1 MPQFEKIEYKPIP
14 VSDLLVEMKNLS
26 ELMIDLAYSAAL
38 FNDKELAEDVIELES
53 RIDTLAYLL
62 DMEIMIA
69 ARDAKDAEILIGVS
83 TVAAAADKISDAAA
97 DIAAIVTRNIG
108 VHPIIGEIFEKV
120 EERLMKA
127 TVKEGSVIV
136 GKKIDELD
144 LAARMGVDIIA
155 IRRNKDWILDPDET
169 ERVFLGDILI
179 TRGAPMGIK
188 EFKGLAEGRL
198 TKLED

>member
-62 DMEIMIA
+62 NMEIMIA
-69 ARDAKDAEILIGVS
+69 ARDAEDAETLIGVS

-108 VHPIIGEIFEKV
+108 IHPIIGEIFEKV

-127 TVKEGSVIV
+127 TVKEESVIA
-136 GKKIDELD
+136 GKRIDELD

-155 IRRNKDWILDPDET
+155 IRRNKDWILDPE
-169 ERVFLGDILI
+169 ENVQVFLGDILI

-188 EFKGLAEGRL
+188 EFKDLAEGRL
-198 TKLED
+198 KQLED

>member
-14 VSDLLVEMKNLS
+14 VSELLLELKNLS

-38 FNDKELAEDVIELES
+38 FNDKELAEDVLELET
-53 RIDTLAYLL
+53 RIDTLTYLL

-69 ARDAKDAEILIGVS
+69 ARDAKDAETLIGVS

-108 VHPIIGEIFEKV
+108 IHPIIGKIFEKV

-127 TVKEGSVIV
+127 TIKNDSILI
-136 GKKIDELD
+136 GKKILELD
-144 LAARMGVDIIA
+144 LAARMGIDIIA
-155 IRRNKDWILDPDET
+155 IRRNRDWIINPVET
-169 ERVFLGDILI
+169 ELVFLGDILI
-179 TRGAPMGIK
+179 TRGAPLGIK
-188 EFKGLAEGRL
+188 EFKDLAEGKL
-198 TKLED
+198 KKLEY

>member
-38 FNDKELAEDVIELES
+38 FNDKELAEDVIELER

-69 ARDAKDAEILIGVS
+69 ARDAKDAETLIGVS

-108 VHPIIGEIFEKV
+108 VHPIVGEIFEKV

-127 TVKEGSVIV
+127 TVKEGSVII
-136 GKKIDELD
+136 GQRIDDLD

-169 ERVFLGDILI
+169 ERIFLGDILI
-179 TRGAPMGIK
+179 TRGAPIGIK
-188 EFKGLAEGRL
+188 EFKDIAEGRL

>member
-38 FNDKELAEDVIELES
+38 FNDKELAEDVMELES

-69 ARDAKDAEILIGVS
+69 ARDAEDAETLIGVS
-83 TVAAAADKISDAAA
+83 TVASAADKISDAAA

-108 VHPIIGEIFEKV
+108 IHPIIGEIFEKV

-127 TVKEGSVIV
+127 TVKDGSVII
-136 GKKIDELD
+136 GQQIGDLD

-155 IRRNKDWILDPDET
+155 IRRNKDWILDPEDS
-169 ERVFLGDILI
+169 ERVLLGDILI
-179 TRGAPMGIK
+179 TRGAPVGIK
-188 EFKGLAEGRL
+188 EFKDLAEGRL
-198 TKLED
+198 KKLED

>member
-38 FNDKELAEDVIELES
+38 FNDKELAEDVIELER

-69 ARDAKDAEILIGVS
+69 ARDAKDAETLIGVS

-108 VHPIIGEIFEKV
+108 IHPIIGEIFEKV

-127 TVKEGSVIV
+127 TIKEGSVIA
-136 GKKIDELD
+136 GKRIDELD

-188 EFKGLAEGRL
+188 EFKDLAEGRL